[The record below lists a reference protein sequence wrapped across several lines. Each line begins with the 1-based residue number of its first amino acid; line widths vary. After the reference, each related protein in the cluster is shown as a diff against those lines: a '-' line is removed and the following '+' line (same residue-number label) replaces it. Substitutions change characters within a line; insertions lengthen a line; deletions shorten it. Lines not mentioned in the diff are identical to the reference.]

1 MSVTMKTLVL
11 KTEGL
16 SAYGLQTFDVHRRI
30 NHFPTR
36 SAILG
41 LLGASMGITRD
52 QLKKL
57 YQLSQSIKVAVQVN
71 QCGPARHHSFCK
83 S

>member
-1 MSVTMKTLVL
+1 MSDFTLKTLIL
-11 KTEGL
+11 KTEGM

-41 LLGASMGITRD
+41 L
-52 QLKKL
+52 
-57 YQLSQSIKVAVQVN
+57 
-71 QCGPARHHSFCK
+71 
-83 S
+83 